1 MKINQKILKKKN
13 IFEIIEKIIHN
24 PEYNIDYRIFYP
36 SKIDWYKYNI
46 QILEK
51 IIKENKDKFK
61 TFIYYKNNGY
71 IIINNILIN
80 KSFPLIYKYNNY
92 NSNIQNIFK
101 KNIINKDP
109 TYIFPNDIQK
119 ISNYKEKK
127 ILNYINNIDYIFNNY
142 YNDIELSDCILFRGM
157 NINNN
162 NIINSHD
169 IFYEMTQTHEYKIK
183 KNEIPNKIDEE
194 FTFDNYISTS
204 FNIKTALSF
213 IKRYSNN
220 NILLILN
227 IKKEHKIPGLF
238 LSNRFFYNSLNNLN
252 KNIEKKIVEHD
263 ESEFE
268 ILINRNFKI
277 KILKIKN
284 IKINNKK
291 IYHSIQDIYKNNN
304 DKINDNTKFRK
315 IKLIFAE
322 SCPYIFPNSFV
333 PQNKFQYLC
342 YRL

>member
-1 MKINQKILKKKN
+1 MKINQKILKNKN

-24 PEYNIDYRIFYP
+24 PEYNMDYKIFYP
-36 SKIDWYKYNI
+36 SKIDWYSYNI
-46 QILEK
+46 KILEK

-61 TFIYYKNNGY
+61 TFIYYKINGY

-92 NSNIQNIFK
+92 NSNIQNIFE

-127 ILNYINNIDYIFNNY
+127 ILNHISNIDYIFNNY
-142 YNDIELSDCILFRGM
+142 YNDLELSDCILFRGM
-157 NINNN
+157 DNTDNNT
-162 NIINSHD
+162 INSHT
-169 IFYEMTQTHEYKIK
+169 IFHKMTKTYEYKIK
-183 KNEIPNKIDEE
+183 KNEILNKIDEE

-204 FNIKTALSF
+204 FNVKTALNF
-213 IKRYSNN
+213 TYYSNN
-220 NILLILN
+220 AIFLILN

-238 LSNRFFYNSLNNLN
+238 LSNRFFYNHLNNLN
-252 KNIEKKIVEHD
+252 NNIEKKIVEHH

-268 ILINRNFKI
+268 ILINRNLKI
-277 KILKIKN
+277 KILKIKT
-284 IKINNKK
+284 IKINNKE
-291 IYHSIQDIYKNNN
+291 YYSIHDIYKNNN
-304 DKINDNTKFRK
+304 GKINDNTKSRK

-322 SCPYIFPNSFV
+322 SCPYIFPDSFV

-342 YRL
+342 YKL

>member
-1 MKINQKILKKKN
+1 M
-13 IFEIIEKIIHN
+13 
-24 PEYNIDYRIFYP
+24 
-36 SKIDWYKYNI
+36 
-46 QILEK
+46 
-51 IIKENKDKFK
+51 
-61 TFIYYKNNGY
+61 
-71 IIINNILIN
+71 
-80 KSFPLIYKYNNY
+80 
-92 NSNIQNIFK
+92 
-101 KNIINKDP
+101 
-109 TYIFPNDIQK
+109 
-119 ISNYKEKK
+119 
-127 ILNYINNIDYIFNNY
+127 
-142 YNDIELSDCILFRGM
+142 SDCILFRGM

-183 KNEIPNKIDEE
+183 KNEILNKIDEE